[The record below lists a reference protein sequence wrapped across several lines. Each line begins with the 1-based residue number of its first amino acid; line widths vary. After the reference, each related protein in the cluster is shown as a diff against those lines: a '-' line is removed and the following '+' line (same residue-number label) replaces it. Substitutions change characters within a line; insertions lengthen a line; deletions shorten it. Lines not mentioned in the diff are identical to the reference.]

1 MSAEAPILNDLNRG
15 EWYQGVFECMN
26 DAVFVHDIQ
35 TGSILEVNRRAQEM
49 YGASAAVL
57 RSMNVAQLSAG
68 VPPYTQHDAL
78 GWMRRSIQDGPQLF
92 EWQAR
97 SLSGHIFWVEVN
109 MRKAGVAGREILVA
123 AVRDISRRKQVE
135 NDLRRSEERFRSVLG
150 NSKDPVYCL
159 NLPTL
164 TFDYMS
170 PAVEQVLGF
179 TVEECLDAGVRFM
192 RERIHPED
200 REHGWDDI
208 ERMATQGVVDEADPL
223 FQAQHEYR
231 FRHKDGNFRWISD
244 NRSIVRD
251 RDGRTVVIGNLKDV
265 TRRREQENALQA
277 KHAALLFHLENTSL
291 ALVECDTYGRIIGWS
306 PQAEKIFGWTAQEL
320 LGRHYT
326 AWNFIHPEDMQRV
339 HATVSRLMDRTESR
353 NSCINRNFRKDGRV
367 IVCEWHNSVL
377 LNEGGEIQS
386 MLCLASDITLE
397 KKMEEALRAMAEGV
411 DARSGESFFQS
422 LCLHLA
428 HTLETRYASV
438 AMVLPE
444 RDRMA
449 RTLGFAADGKVQPNI
464 TYSLVGTPCQ
474 NVLNNEICYFQ
485 EGVQTYYPNDRF
497 FVEMGVQSYMGMPL
511 HASDGRVIGIIS
523 IFSDK
528 PLDQQERLQ
537 AMFHIFAVRAAA
549 ELERHHAEMALR
561 RSEERYSL
569 AASGST
575 AGIWDW
581 DIRTGGVFY
590 STRFRE
596 LLGFSAEEFP
606 NLFFAWEQK
615 MHPEDLPK
623 VRTALERHLEQQEAF
638 RVEHRVRVRSG
649 EYRWFEARGQAV
661 WDVSKEPYR
670 MAGSM
675 LDIHE
680 RKRDEERLLRL
691 NRLHA
696 MSSSINEAIVR
707 LQDLQELYEAAVR
720 IAVEKGSM
728 KMAWIGLHVEEAATL
743 RPVAWAGAN
752 DGYLDGI
759 VLVLRENHPAGMG
772 PTGRAFRSGSPA
784 ISNDISKDDT
794 FYYRERALER
804 GFRSCAAFPL
814 KPGGRSVG
822 MLMIYADEVGCFQEE
837 ECRVLS
843 ALANDLSF
851 AMESVQK
858 EAARQRAIEAL
869 RENERMI
876 STLMGNL
883 PGAAYRSI
891 NDEKWTLEFISE
903 GCMELTGYEPE
914 AFAGKGEVFFGDL
927 IHPEDREYV
936 RKAVQ
941 DAVETETRFEV
952 TYRLRTADG
961 SVKWIWERG
970 QGVPGDNG
978 VRHIEGFMT
987 DVTEKRRMESQF
999 LRNQRLESIG
1009 TLAGGVA
1016 HDLNNVLT
1024 PILMSLSILRMKLTQ
1039 PRDVELLN
1047 SLESS
1052 ANRGADMV
1060 KQILSFARG
1069 VENRNT
1075 AMKAK
1080 DVLHEIEHLIL
1091 ETFPKSIRLNVNSAP
1106 DIWALEGDPTQLH
1119 QVLLN
1124 LCVNARDA
1132 MPEGGELTL
1141 SAANINIDG
1150 QFASMHP
1157 DASSGPHVVFEVR
1170 DTGVGIPPEVR
1181 DRIFDPFF
1189 TTKELGKGTGL
1200 GLSTTLGIVRTHRG
1214 FIDVTSQLRKG
1225 TTFRVYIPAKT
1236 TVSSSTAAPA
1246 PSRRRV
1252 GQGELLLV
1260 VDDEAAIL
1268 TTTRQTLE
1276 AYGYR
1281 VITACDGTDAIA
1293 TFLKGQE
1300 KPVLVITDM
1309 MMPNMD
1315 GPAMIQAL
1323 QKIQPGMPFIG
1334 ASGLNHQ
1341 MQAQVT
1347 SLGVKHFLR
1356 KPYTADSLLEAIGD
1370 LLDGP
1375 AAALHAPAPVAPP
1388 AAAVAAPLAGAV

>member
-1 MSAEAPILNDLNRG
+1 MNETKPAE
-15 EWYQGVFECMN
+15 WFQGVFECMN
-26 DAVFVHDIQ
+26 DAVFVHDII
-35 TGSILEVNRRAQEM
+35 TGAIMEVNQRALEM
-49 YGASAAVL
+49 YEGTLEAIK
-57 RSMNVAQLSAG
+57 SMSVARLSAN
-68 VPPYTQHDAL
+68 VPPYTQQDAL
-78 GWMRRSIQDGPQLF
+78 TWMRKTVEEGPQLF

-97 SLSGHIFWVEVN
+97 TLTGQVFWVEVN
-109 MRKAGVAGREILVA
+109 MRKAGVAGREIVVA
-123 AVRDISRRKQVE
+123 AVRDISKRKQVE

-159 NLPTL
+159 NLPGL
-164 TFDYMS
+164 TYDYMS

-179 TVEECLDAGVRFM
+179 TVEECLKGGVRFM
-192 RERIHPED
+192 RDRIHPED
-200 REHGWDDI
+200 RDRGWGQL
-208 ERMATQGVVDEADPL
+208 ENLALNGGGNGAGHEPA
-223 FQAQHEYR
+223 FQPQQEYR
-231 FRHKDGNFRWISD
+231 FQHKDQGYRWISD
-244 NRSIVRD
+244 NRSLVRD
-251 RDGRTVVIGNLKDV
+251 RDGRSVIIGNLKDV
-265 TRRREQENALQA
+265 TRRREQENALQE

-291 ALVECDTYGRIIGWS
+291 ALVECDMQGRMVAWS
-306 PQAEKIFGWTAQEL
+306 PQAEKVFGWQAAEVI
-320 LGRHYT
+320 GRHYT
-326 AWNFIHPEDMQRV
+326 EWEFIHPDDLPRV
-339 HATVSRLMDRTESR
+339 KATVGRLMDHTESR

-377 LNEGGEIQS
+377 HNEHGEIQS
-386 MLCLASDITLE
+386 MLSLASDITLE
-397 KKMEEALRAMAEGV
+397 KKLEEALRAMAEGV
-411 DARSGESFFQS
+411 DPRSGETFFQS

-428 HTLETRYASV
+428 HTLEARYASV
-438 AMVLPE
+438 AMFLPE

-449 RTLGFAADGKVQPNI
+449 RTLGFCADGQVQPNL
-464 TYSLVGTPCQ
+464 TYSLVGTPCY
-474 NVLNNEICYFQ
+474 NVLNDEVCYYDCNVRQHF
-485 EGVQTYYPNDRF
+485 PNDRF
-497 FVEMGVQSYMGMPL
+497 LADKGVESYMGMPL
-511 HASDGRVIGIIS
+511 HASDGRIIGLITV
-523 IFSDK
+523 FSDK
-528 PLDQQERLQ
+528 PLDHQERLQ
-537 AMFHIFAVRAAA
+537 AMFHVFAVRAAA
-549 ELERHHAEMALR
+549 EMERHHAEMALR

-581 DIRTGGVFY
+581 DIRTGGVYY
-590 STRFRE
+590 SSRFRE
-596 LLGFSAEEFP
+596 LLGYTSDEFP

-615 MHPEDLPK
+615 MHPQDLPL
-623 VRTALERHLEQQEAF
+623 VRTALERHLEMGEVFCVQ
-638 RVEHRVRVRSG
+638 HRILVKGGS
-649 EYRWFEARGQAV
+649 YRWFEARGQAL
-661 WDVSKEPYR
+661 WDTMGEPYR
-670 MAGSM
+670 MAGSA

-680 RKRDEERLLRL
+680 RKLDEQRLLRL

-707 LQDLQELYEAAVR
+707 IQEPQELYEAAVR

-728 KMAWIGLHVEEAATL
+728 KMAWIGLYVEETATL

-759 VLVLRENHPAGMG
+759 VLVLRKDHPAGLG
-772 PTGRAFRSGSPA
+772 PTGRAFRSGEPA
-784 ISNDISKDDT
+784 ISNEIASDDS
-794 FYYRERALER
+794 FYYRERALAQ

-814 KPGGRSVG
+814 KPGGKSLG
-822 MLMIYADEVGCFQEE
+822 MLMIYADEAGCFQEE
-837 ECRVLS
+837 EIRVLS
-843 ALANDLSF
+843 TLANDLSF
-851 AMESVQK
+851 AMESTEK
-858 EAARQRAIEAL
+858 ENERQRAIEAL

-883 PGAAYRSI
+883 PGAAYRSLI
-891 NDEKWTLEFISE
+891 DEKWTLEFISE
-903 GCMELTGYEPE
+903 GCLELTGYEAE
-914 AFAGKGEVFFGDL
+914 AFADKGEMFFGDL
-927 IHPEDREYV
+927 IHPDDRDHRRSSIE
-936 RKAVQ
+936 
-941 DAVETETRFEV
+941 DAVAAGKRFEV
-952 TYRLRTADG
+952 TYRIRTADG
-961 SVKWIWERG
+961 AVKWIWERG
-970 QGVPGDNG
+970 QGVPAEDG
-978 VRHIEGFMT
+978 VVHIEGFKT

-1024 PILMSLSILRMKLTQ
+1024 PILMSLAILRMKLTH

-1069 VENRNT
+1069 VENRST
-1075 AMKAK
+1075 LLRAK

-1091 ETFPKSIRLNVNSAP
+1091 ETFPKSLRLVVNRAE
-1106 DIWALEGDPTQLH
+1106 DVWGLEGDPTQLH

-1141 SAANINIDG
+1141 SVSNVTIDG

-1157 DASSGPHVVFEVR
+1157 DATPGPHVVFEVR
-1170 DTGVGIPPEVR
+1170 DSGVGIPADLR

-1189 TTKELGKGTGL
+1189 TTKEVGKGTGL
-1200 GLSTTLGIVRTHRG
+1200 GLSTTLGIVRSHRG
-1214 FIDVTSQLRKG
+1214 FIDVTSQMRKG
-1225 TTFRVYIPAKT
+1225 TAFRVYLPAKT
-1236 TVSSSTAAPA
+1236 TMEEIREAPPVRHQQRMGA
-1246 PSRRRV
+1246 
-1252 GQGELLLV
+1252 GELLLV
-1260 VDDEAAIL
+1260 VDDESAIL

-1276 AYGYR
+1276 AFGYR

-1293 TFLKGQE
+1293 TFLKGAE
-1300 KPVLVITDM
+1300 KPALVITDM

-1356 KPYTADSLLEAIGD
+1356 KPYTADALLEAIGD
-1370 LLDGP
+1370 LL
-1375 AAALHAPAPVAPP
+1375 APESPQ
-1388 AAAVAAPLAGAV
+1388 LSLKI